1 MPIENVRGSKTS
13 VHVGCFTTDFLSL
26 MWRDENQIGKYNA
39 TGGGASFL
47 ANRLSWF
54 YGFEGPSMQVD
65 TACSSGLVAL
75 DLACTGLWSGESKMV
90 YKFLIGRYLLN

>member
-1 MPIENVRGSKTS
+1 MENVRGSKTS

-26 MWRDENQIGKYNA
+26 IWRDENQIGKYDA
-39 TGGGASFL
+39 TGSGACFL

-54 YGFEGPSMQVD
+54 FSFEGPSMQVD

-75 DLACTGLWSGESKMV
+75 DLACSGLWSGESKMV
-90 YKFLIGRYLLN
+90 CKLSIQINPIS

>member
-1 MPIENVRGSKTS
+1 MPIENVKGSNTS
-13 VHVGCFTTDFLSL
+13 VYVGCFTTDFLSL
-26 MWRDENQIGKYNA
+26 MWRDPNQIGKYNA
-39 TGGGASFL
+39 TGGGACFL

-54 YGFEGPSMQVD
+54 YGLEGPSMQVD

-90 YKFLIGRYLLN
+90 CNLIINELLRS